1 MPRSRK
7 KPAGKSKSGPERNP
21 AEQAVKSEI
30 HVPDVPVRASKS
42 SPAKPAPR
50 KRGWRDIE
58 AISERAR
65 LKKMLVD
72 IWHEDVELDDDIFGD
87 SDHLQGYYTDL
98 EDDEI
103 EVEIDDEIDDE
114 PEEFDEETE

>member
-1 MPRSRK
+1 MEPKIR
-7 KPAGKSKSGPERNP
+7 
-21 AEQAVKSEI
+21 
-30 HVPDVPVRASKS
+30 VPGLPVRGTKASA
-42 SPAKPAPR
+42 AKPAPR

-72 IWHEDVELDDDIFGD
+72 IWHEDIELDDDIFGD

-114 PEEFDEETE
+114 PEEFDDETE